1 MNTVALKASARAKDA
16 NVKTLRKGG
25 QVPAIV
31 YGNADNAMLQIEEVS
46 LKKAYAKAGESTLVE
61 LEIDGKM
68 LPVLFHSIDCDPVS
82 DRMIHVDFYAVN
94 MKKEVE
100 ADVHIR
106 FENESPAVKEGAILV
121 VALHEVEVKA
131 LPSNLPHDLA
141 VDLGKLVEMGSTLT
155 VADIIVPEGVTIIT
169 DASSVIAI
177 AQEPRAEEVVEV
189 AAAPAEGV
197 AAEGA
202 ATAPGAAGTPAAGAA
217 APAADAGKK
226 KE

>member
-1 MNTVALKASARAKDA
+1 MNTVALKASARAKNT
-16 NVKTLRKGG
+16 NVKTLRKDG

-31 YGNADNAMLQIEEVS
+31 YGNADNAMLQIEEIA
-46 LKKAYAKAGESTLVE
+46 LKKAYARAGESTLVE
-61 LEIDGKM
+61 LEIDGKN
-68 LPVLFHSIDCDPVS
+68 LPVLFHAIDCDPVS

-189 AAAPAEGV
+189 VAAPAEGV

-202 ATAPGAAGTPAAGAA
+202 AAAPGAAGAPASGAA

-226 KE
+226 